1 MLSTIGSTSPN
12 NSAAIAA
19 LQKQLAQYEKQL
31 QADDA
36 SGGKTSSATS
46 AEVVA
51 TQITEVETEI
61 AQLNQATTPTA
72 VSARSALGNTIDV
85 TA

>member
-1 MLSTIGSTSPN
+1 MLSTIGSTAPN
-12 NSAAIAA
+12 TSAAIAA

-31 QADDA
+31 QADDS
-36 SGGKTSSATS
+36 SGGKSTASS

-61 AQLNQATTPTA
+61 AQLTQAGSLTA
-72 VSARSALGNTIDV
+72 ISAGSALGNTINV